1 MNPDNIFPII
11 KVSFYILCAALILAA
26 FIVIFIIKDHNRKKH
41 TTELKAMAAKN
52 GWKFYDLFDF
62 PFLRELAY
70 YTGKV
75 KDGMLQE
82 NFNNPFLE
90 KSRNVIQGNKNRRNF
105 AVFEQRY
112 YSGAYR
118 AGTMRRHERTLTV
131 FAVELKEMNLPV
143 FCLEPDSFDY
153 FSPIGVKN
161 PDINFYHSHPK
172 FSSNYLL
179 YGRNE
184 NQIKNL
190 FLPSVLAFFEQSP
203 LLRMI
208 AGGRYL
214 VIYQNTKQILAP
226 YQIIENLNLLLTVAN
241 AFKYR
246 TLP

>member
-112 YSGAYR
+112 YSGA
-118 AGTMRRHERTLTV
+118 
-131 FAVELKEMNLPV
+131 
-143 FCLEPDSFDY
+143 
-153 FSPIGVKN
+153 
-161 PDINFYHSHPK
+161 
-172 FSSNYLL
+172 
-179 YGRNE
+179 
-184 NQIKNL
+184 
-190 FLPSVLAFFEQSP
+190 
-203 LLRMI
+203 
-208 AGGRYL
+208 
-214 VIYQNTKQILAP
+214 
-226 YQIIENLNLLLTVAN
+226 
-241 AFKYR
+241 
-246 TLP
+246 